1 MLYAG
6 AMADGPKSGGR
17 WGDLVA
23 LGIGTGLIA
32 YFTKIRGNPKYAG
45 PSTETWW
52 EVALVVVG
60 VLGCVALITYL
71 ILRVWDALMA
81 RLRRR

>member
-1 MLYAG
+1 MTEK
-6 AMADGPKSGGR
+6 PKSGGR

-23 LGIGTGLIA
+23 LAIGTGFIA

-45 PSTETWW
+45 PSNETWW
-52 EVALVVVG
+52 EVALVTVG
-60 VLGCVALITYL
+60 VLGVIALLTYL
-71 ILRVWDALMA
+71 ALRAWDALMA